1 MKSQLQV
8 WLPCNTQSVLAFPR
22 ICNCGSVQAFV
33 AETHS
38 YRSLGRAMENQHV
51 LPRARITYSEHVDL
65 AMTDKIGLMFPVL
78 TI

>member
-1 MKSQLQV
+1 M
-8 WLPCNTQSVLAFPR
+8 
-22 ICNCGSVQAFV
+22 